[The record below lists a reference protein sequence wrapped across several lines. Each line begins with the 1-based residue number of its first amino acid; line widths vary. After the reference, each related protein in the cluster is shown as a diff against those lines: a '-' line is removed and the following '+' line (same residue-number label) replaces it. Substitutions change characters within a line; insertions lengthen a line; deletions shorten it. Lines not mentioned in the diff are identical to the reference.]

1 MDSKYWMVPGVL
13 RALGGTL
20 KELELQFDGG
30 IHAKHVE
37 VTYPENMVQSLIVH
51 DHLMSMSD
59 DPVMRPNI
67 VSLIEQMRPNEFRV
81 NKVTLYVFRR
91 NLQTMNNFLR
101 VLDKDSL
108 RSLEVIFEGNH
119 EASDSAY
126 QESLENFYVALGSL
140 LMLKNLTIKDD
151 F

>member
-1 MDSKYWMVPGVL
+1 MDSKHWMVPGIL

-37 VTYPENMVQSLIVH
+37 ISYPENRIQSLIVH
-51 DHLMSMSD
+51 DNLMSMSD

-67 VSLIEQMRPNEFRV
+67 VSLIEQMRPNYFRV
-81 NKVTLYVFRR
+81 KKVTLYVYRR
-91 NLQTMNNFLR
+91 NLQTINQFLR
-101 VLDKDSL
+101 VLDKENL

-126 QESLENFYVALGSL
+126 QESLEDFYVALGSL
-140 LMLKNLTIKDD
+140 LMLKNLAIKDD

>member
-1 MDSKYWMVPGVL
+1 MDSKYWMVPGVI

-81 NKVTLYVFRR
+81 NKVTLYVYRR
-91 NLQTMNNFLR
+91 NLQTINNFLR

-126 QESLENFYVALGSL
+126 QESLEDFYVALGSL

>member
-1 MDSKYWMVPGVL
+1 MESKHWMVPGVL

-91 NLQTMNNFLR
+91 NL
-101 VLDKDSL
+101 
-108 RSLEVIFEGNH
+108 
-119 EASDSAY
+119 
-126 QESLENFYVALGSL
+126 
-140 LMLKNLTIKDD
+140 
-151 F
+151 